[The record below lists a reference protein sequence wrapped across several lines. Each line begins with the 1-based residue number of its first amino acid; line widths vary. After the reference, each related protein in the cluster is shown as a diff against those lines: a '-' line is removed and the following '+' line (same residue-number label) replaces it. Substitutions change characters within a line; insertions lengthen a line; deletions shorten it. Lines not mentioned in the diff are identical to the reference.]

1 MAQGAVMQK
10 TVLSTADVARLFN
23 VTETTVKRW
32 ADEGALKCQKT
43 PGGHRKFVI
52 KYVIEFAEKNNIEPL
67 GALEMTP
74 EEEGSS
80 KLQLAVLER
89 DVRKLSRE
97 FVERLLSPTDSSLLH
112 YLSYLYEHKI
122 PLWQIYD
129 DIIRLGFRDI
139 GSRWEE
145 GALGI
150 EQEHLASHKTLDAL
164 ARLQS
169 QIHLKEPNGRSVL
182 LACLGEE
189 AHEIGLR
196 CIGYLFEAEGWRV
209 HYLGAQT
216 PLIALVRAVRT
227 MRPTAVCVSLTC
239 ASGPDFRHAML
250 EELAASAKDS
260 GAIAILGGRA
270 AAEQANVHQWFDV
283 VASTARDLDQFLNVS
298 PGGRPVS

>member
-1 MAQGAVMQK
+1 M
-10 TVLSTADVARLFN
+10 
-23 VTETTVKRW
+23 KRW

-67 GALEMTP
+67 GALEMP
-74 EEEGSS
+74 LEEEGSS

-89 DVRKLSRE
+89 DVRRLSRE
-97 FVERLLSPTDSSLLH
+97 FVERLLSPVDASLLH

-145 GALGI
+145 GVLGI
-150 EQEHLASHKTLDAL
+150 EHEHLASYKTLDAL

-182 LACLGEE
+182 LSCPGQEI
-189 AHEIGLR
+189 HEIGLR

-216 PLIALVRAVRT
+216 PLIALARAIRSLH
-227 MRPTAVCVSLTC
+227 PTSVCVSVT
-239 ASGPDFRHAML
+239 AGAADDSQRTML
-250 EELAASAKDS
+250 EELAATARDA

-270 AAEQANVHQWFDV
+270 ALELEEAHRWFDM
-283 VASTARDLDQFLNVS
+283 VATSAHDLDQFLNVS
-298 PGGRPVS
+298 SGARPVA

>member
-1 MAQGAVMQK
+1 MQK

-67 GALEMTP
+67 GALEMP
-74 EEEGSS
+74 MDEERSS
-80 KLQLAVLER
+80 RLQLAVLER
-89 DVRKLSRE
+89 DVHKLSSE
-97 FVERLLSPTDSSLLH
+97 FTDRLLSSDNEDLLH

-129 DIIRLGFRDI
+129 DIVRLGLREI

-145 GALGI
+145 GTIGV
-150 EQEHLASHKTLDAL
+150 EQEHRATYKTLDAL

-169 QIHLKEPNGRSVL
+169 QILVKDLNGRSAL
-182 LACLGEE
+182 LACPGDEL
-189 AHEIGLR
+189 HELGLR

-216 PLIALVRAVRT
+216 PLSAVIRAVHELH
-227 MRPTAVCVSLTC
+227 PSAVCVSLTRTQQTGTQMESLKEV
-239 ASGPDFRHAML
+239 AG
-250 EELAASAKDS
+250 AAHDAN
-260 GAIAILGGRA
+260 AVAILGGRGA
-270 AAEQANVHQWFDV
+270 LENADFHHWFDI
-283 VASTARDLDQFLNVS
+283 VAATARELDHFLING
-298 PGGRPVS
+298 PAGRAAI